1 MNWRSQ
7 QTDSQPLKLAHLPKN
22 PFCAETA
29 IPAVCSPE
37 KGSAVGAS
45 VSSTLRSA
53 RLGAQSGDPNPFM
66 QPPVAQIERE
76 NEAPVGTIKSFNRPG
91 WSASLIANKRTDQLE
106 LNFDGG
112 S

>member
-1 MNWRSQ
+1 
-7 QTDSQPLKLAHLPKN
+7 
-22 PFCAETA
+22 
-29 IPAVCSPE
+29 
-37 KGSAVGAS
+37 
-45 VSSTLRSA
+45 
-53 RLGAQSGDPNPFM
+53 M

-106 LNFDGG
+106 LNFDDG